1 MATSAS
7 AGLFRV
13 PPLAIQ
19 GSDDASGKSCD
30 APCAR
35 DHSFE
40 VFRRYFNA
48 RNRASA
54 GHSRLDGARDVEAFR
69 GRRAGL
75 ALAGRHERRR
85 PAGGALRQ
93 SRDQTGPPPPPPP
106 ASAHPPPPPEPPARP
121 PRSPPRSLSITH

>member
-7 AGLFRV
+7 ADLFRV

-19 GSDDASGKSCD
+19 GSEDASGKSCD
-30 APCAR
+30 APSAR

-54 GHSRLDGARDVEAFR
+54 RHSRLDGARDVEAFR

-75 ALAGRHERRR
+75 GLAGWHERRR
-85 PAGGALRQ
+85 AGGGALRQ
-93 SRDQTGPPPPPPP
+93 SRDQTGP
-106 ASAHPPPPPEPPARP
+106 
-121 PRSPPRSLSITH
+121 SPPRRAGLADGSSGAETQMLSANTTK